1 MTDRT
6 PRLRDFLD
14 HLLEAIARIERYVAP
29 LDFDAFVAD
38 EMAQDAIIRNLEI
51 IGEACRNM
59 VRLDPGFAASHP
71 DLPIRAAQEMRNVLA
86 HGYFGVDLA
95 VVWST
100 VKSDLPAL
108 AATAR
113 EVRNRLV

>member
-1 MTDRT
+1 MSGKS
-6 PRLRDFLD
+6 PRLPDFLD
-14 HLLEAIARIERYVAP
+14 LLLEAIARIERYAAP
-29 LDFDAFVAD
+29 LDFDGFAAD

-51 IGEACRNM
+51 IGEACRNI
-59 VRLDPGFAASHP
+59 VRVDPGFAARHP

-108 AATAR
+108 AVVAR
-113 EVRNRLV
+113 EIWDRLV